1 MVRFALS
8 LAVGLL
14 IAACS
19 PAPAGQLWK
28 TTLPNGEAPGVPVVL
43 RDETGLVASIEPL
56 ALDPSQVS
64 SVPAVQADPND
75 PSALLVT
82 WLGGCDTDAQLG
94 LKRSY
99 RGTGQ
104 YEQNV
109 SVGSPSGLGGGCA
122 PVAVGRGI
130 RVRTSSAIPVASIA
144 VNGAG
149 S

>member
-1 MVRFALS
+1 MVRSTLS
-8 LAVGLL
+8 LALGVL

-19 PAPAGQLWK
+19 PPPAGQLWK
-28 TTLPNGEAPGVPVVL
+28 TTLPNSEAGGLPVVL
-43 RDETGLVASIEPL
+43 RDETGLVTSIEPL

-82 WLGGCDTDAQLG
+82 WLGRCDTDAELG
-94 LKRSY
+94 LKRSH

-104 YEQNV
+104 YELNV
-109 SVGSPSGLGGGCA
+109 SPGSPSGLGGGCA

-130 RVRTSSAIPVASIA
+130 RVRTSSAVPVGSIV

-149 S
+149 P